1 MNRLSFWSSLPF
13 AVLIV
18 FTAPLLIVL
27 SSLFGDYS
35 ENWSHLYEFV
45 LFNYISNSLILVAG
59 VGVLVFFL
67 GTITAWT
74 VTNFKFPGRN
84 TFEWALILPLAI
96 PPYILA
102 YTFTGL
108 FDPYGDANN
117 LIREILGLDQDVI
130 IFPSVRNI
138 YGAITVFGF
147 TLYPYVYL
155 VSRSAFINQSKSM
168 IEASRMLGLNQ
179 IQVFYKLALPIIRPA
194 AVGGMMLVIM
204 ETLSDFGAVD
214 HFAIETFTT
223 GIFRTWYGLY
233 DLQTAM
239 QLASLLLITVG
250 VFYILEKNSRGN
262 GIYTSSNSTFSPNK
276 EEVLSGF
283 RAFFAFSICLLPIFI
298 GFILP
303 ILELSLWA
311 FEVNIAFFNEK
322 FFKNS
327 INTFTLSIGTGLIC
341 AGLALVINFSLRFK
355 PSKLI
360 KRLSSLLSIGYA
372 VPGLILAVGM
382 VQLMVGLDNLIFSNL
397 DIVLTGSIFGLL
409 VAYIIKTYALAN
421 SSIESGYERISNSI
435 DDSSRILGSTS
446 WVMLFNIHTP
456 LMKTALLT
464 SVLLVMSDVVKE
476 LPATLILRPF
486 NFETLAV
493 STYIYASEERMLQ
506 AATPAIAIV
515 LVGLIPIIFLSK
527 MIRSSRPA
535 TEKMSN
541 LILEIENLSHSYDET
556 NQIIQ
561 NINLE
566 IEKSDRVAILGPS
579 GCGKSTLL
587 RLIAGLEKPNLG
599 QIIIDGTVV
608 STEKFIVPPEK
619 RKNRVS
625 CAGKSLIPASICL

>member
-1 MNRLSFWSSLPF
+1 MISSL
-13 AVLIV
+13 L
-18 FTAPLLIVL
+18 
-27 SSLFGDYS
+27 GGYS
-35 ENWSHLYEFV
+35 ENWSHLYEYV
-45 LFNYISNSLILVAG
+45 LFDYISNSLILVFG
-59 VGVLVFFL
+59 VGIVVFFL

-74 VTNFKFPGRN
+74 VTNYNFFGRN
-84 TFEWALILPLAI
+84 IFEWALILPLAI

-108 FDPYGDANN
+108 FDPYGDANIF
-117 LIREILGLDQDVI
+117 IREILGLDESVI
-130 IFPSVRNI
+130 IFPGVRNI
-138 YGAITVFGF
+138 YGAIIVFGF

-168 IEASRMLGLNQ
+168 IEASRLLGLNQ

-194 AVGGMMLVIM
+194 AIGGMMLVVM

-233 DLQTAM
+233 DIQTAM

-250 VFYILEKNSRGN
+250 IFYIVEKNSRGK
-262 GIYTSSNSTFSPNK
+262 GIYTSSNSTFSPNS
-276 EEVLSGF
+276 EVVLIGF
-283 RAFFAFSICLLPIFI
+283 KAFLAFLICFLPIFI

-303 ILELSLWA
+303 IIELSLWA
-311 FEVNIAFFNEK
+311 YEVNMAFFNDK
-322 FFKNS
+322 FFQNS
-327 INTFTLSIGTGLIC
+327 INSFTLSIVTGLIC
-341 AGLALVINFSLRFK
+341 AALALLINFSIRFK
-355 PSKLI
+355 PSGVI

-382 VQLMVGLDNLIFSNL
+382 VQLLVGLDSLVFSNL

-421 SSIESGYERISNSI
+421 SSIESGYERISNSL
-435 DDSSRILGSTS
+435 DDSSRILGSS
-446 WVMLFNIHTP
+446 GWNMLISIHTP

-506 AATPAIAIV
+506 AAAPAIAIV

-527 MIRSSRPA
+527 MIRLSRPA
-535 TEKMSN
+535 
-541 LILEIENLSHSYDET
+541 
-556 NQIIQ
+556 
-561 NINLE
+561 
-566 IEKSDRVAILGPS
+566 
-579 GCGKSTLL
+579 
-587 RLIAGLEKPNLG
+587 
-599 QIIIDGTVV
+599 
-608 STEKFIVPPEK
+608 
-619 RKNRVS
+619 
-625 CAGKSLIPASICL
+625 

>member
-1 MNRLSFWSSLPF
+1 MISSL
-13 AVLIV
+13 L
-18 FTAPLLIVL
+18 
-27 SSLFGDYS
+27 GGYS
-35 ENWSHLYEFV
+35 ENWSHLYEYV
-45 LFNYISNSLILVAG
+45 LFDYISNSLILVFG
-59 VGVLVFFL
+59 VGVVVFFL

-74 VTNFKFPGRN
+74 VTNYNFFGRN
-84 TFEWALILPLAI
+84 IFEWALILPLAI

-108 FDPYGDANN
+108 FDPYGDANIF
-117 LIREILGLDQDVI
+117 IREILGLDESVI
-130 IFPSVRNI
+130 IFPGVRNI
-138 YGAITVFGF
+138 YGAIIVFGF

-168 IEASRMLGLNQ
+168 IEASRLLGLNQ

-194 AVGGMMLVIM
+194 AIGGMMLVVM

-233 DLQTAM
+233 DIQTAM

-250 VFYILEKNSRGN
+250 IFYIVEKNSRGK
-262 GIYTSSNSTFSPNK
+262 GIYTSSNSTFSPNS
-276 EEVLSGF
+276 EVALSGF
-283 RAFFAFSICLLPIFI
+283 KAFLAFLICFLPIFI

-303 ILELSLWA
+303 IIELSLWA
-311 FEVNIAFFNEK
+311 YEVNMAFFNDK
-322 FFKNS
+322 FFQNS
-327 INTFTLSIGTGLIC
+327 INSFTLSIVTGLIC
-341 AGLALVINFSLRFK
+341 AALALLINFSIRFK
-355 PSKLI
+355 PSGVI

-382 VQLMVGLDNLIFSNL
+382 VQLLVGLDSLVFSNL

-435 DDSSRILGSTS
+435 DDSSRILGSS
-446 WVMLFNIHTP
+446 GWNMLISIHTP

-506 AATPAIAIV
+506 AAAPSIAIV

-535 TEKMSN
+535 
-541 LILEIENLSHSYDET
+541 
-556 NQIIQ
+556 
-561 NINLE
+561 
-566 IEKSDRVAILGPS
+566 
-579 GCGKSTLL
+579 
-587 RLIAGLEKPNLG
+587 
-599 QIIIDGTVV
+599 
-608 STEKFIVPPEK
+608 
-619 RKNRVS
+619 
-625 CAGKSLIPASICL
+625 

>member
-1 MNRLSFWSSLPF
+1 MISSL
-13 AVLIV
+13 L
-18 FTAPLLIVL
+18 
-27 SSLFGDYS
+27 GGYS
-35 ENWSHLYEFV
+35 ENWSHLYEYV
-45 LFNYISNSLILVAG
+45 LFDYISNSLILVVG
-59 VGVLVFFL
+59 VGIVVFFI

-74 VTNFKFPGRN
+74 VTNYNFFGRN
-84 TFEWALILPLAI
+84 IFEWALILPLAI

-108 FDPYGDANN
+108 FDPYGDANIF
-117 LIREILGLDQDVI
+117 IREILGLDESVI
-130 IFPSVRNI
+130 VFPGVRNI
-138 YGAITVFGF
+138 YGAIIVFGF

-168 IEASRMLGLNQ
+168 IEASRLLGLNQ

-194 AVGGMMLVIM
+194 AIGGMMLVVM

-233 DLQTAM
+233 DIQTAM

-250 VFYILEKNSRGN
+250 IFYIVEKNSRGK
-262 GIYTSSNSTFSPNK
+262 GIYTSSNSTFSPNS
-276 EEVLSGF
+276 EVVLSGF
-283 RAFFAFSICLLPIFI
+283 KAYLAFLICFLPIFI

-303 ILELSLWA
+303 IIELSLWA
-311 FEVNIAFFNEK
+311 YEVNLAFFNDK
-322 FFKNS
+322 FFQNS
-327 INTFTLSIGTGLIC
+327 INSFTLSIVTGLIC
-341 AGLALVINFSLRFK
+341 AALALLINFSIRFK
-355 PSKLI
+355 PSGLI

-382 VQLMVGLDNLIFSNL
+382 VQLLVGLDSLVFSNL

-409 VAYIIKTYALAN
+409 LAYIIKTYALAN

-435 DDSSRILGSTS
+435 DDSSRILGSS
-446 WVMLFNIHTP
+446 GWNMLINIHTP

-464 SVLLVMSDVVKE
+464 SVLLVMSEVVKE

-506 AATPAIAIV
+506 AAAPAIAIV

-535 TEKMSN
+535 
-541 LILEIENLSHSYDET
+541 
-556 NQIIQ
+556 
-561 NINLE
+561 
-566 IEKSDRVAILGPS
+566 
-579 GCGKSTLL
+579 
-587 RLIAGLEKPNLG
+587 
-599 QIIIDGTVV
+599 
-608 STEKFIVPPEK
+608 
-619 RKNRVS
+619 
-625 CAGKSLIPASICL
+625 

>member
-1 MNRLSFWSSLPF
+1 MLPF

-18 FTAPLLIVL
+18 FTAPLLIVI
-27 SSLFGDYS
+27 SSLLGEYS
-35 ENWSHLYEFV
+35 ENWSHLYEYV
-45 LFNYISNSLILVAG
+45 LFDYISNSLILVFG
-59 VGVLVFFL
+59 VGVVVFLL

-74 VTNFKFPGRN
+74 VTNYNFFGRN
-84 TFEWALILPLAI
+84 IFEWALILPLAI

-108 FDPYGDANN
+108 FDPYGDANIF
-117 LIREILGLDQDVI
+117 IREILGLDESII
-130 IFPSVRNI
+130 IFPGVRNI
-138 YGAITVFGF
+138 YGAIIVFGF

-168 IEASRMLGLNQ
+168 IEASRLLGLNQ

-194 AVGGMMLVIM
+194 AIGGLMLVVM

-233 DLQTAM
+233 DIQTAM

-250 VFYILEKNSRGN
+250 IFYIVEKNSRGK
-262 GIYTSSNSTFSPNK
+262 GIYTSSNSTFSPNS
-276 EEVLSGF
+276 EVVLSGF
-283 RAFFAFSICLLPIFI
+283 KAFLAFLICFLPIFI

-311 FEVNIAFFNEK
+311 YEVNMAFFNDK
-322 FFKNS
+322 FFQTS
-327 INTFTLSIGTGLIC
+327 INSFTLSIVTGLIC
-341 AGLALVINFSLRFK
+341 AGLALLINFSIRFK
-355 PSKLI
+355 PSGVI

-382 VQLMVGLDNLIFSNL
+382 VQLLVGLDSLVFSNL

-421 SSIESGYERISNSI
+421 SSIESGYERISDSL
-435 DDSSRILGSTS
+435 DDSSRILGSS
-446 WVMLFNIHTP
+446 GWNMLISIHTP

-506 AATPAIAIV
+506 AAAPAIAIV

-527 MIRSSRPA
+527 MIRSSRP
-535 TEKMSN
+535 T
-541 LILEIENLSHSYDET
+541 
-556 NQIIQ
+556 
-561 NINLE
+561 
-566 IEKSDRVAILGPS
+566 
-579 GCGKSTLL
+579 
-587 RLIAGLEKPNLG
+587 
-599 QIIIDGTVV
+599 
-608 STEKFIVPPEK
+608 
-619 RKNRVS
+619 
-625 CAGKSLIPASICL
+625 

>member
-1 MNRLSFWSSLPF
+1 LNKLSFWSLLPF

-18 FTAPLLIVL
+18 FTAPLLIVI
-27 SSLFGDYS
+27 SSLLGEYS
-35 ENWSHLYEFV
+35 ENWSHLYEYV
-45 LFNYISNSLILVAG
+45 LFDYISNSLILVFG
-59 VGVLVFFL
+59 VGVVVFLL

-74 VTNFKFPGRN
+74 VTNYNFFGRN
-84 TFEWALILPLAI
+84 IFEWALILPLAI

-108 FDPYGDANN
+108 FDPYGDANIF
-117 LIREILGLDQDVI
+117 IREILSLDESVI
-130 IFPSVRNI
+130 IFPGVRNI
-138 YGAITVFGF
+138 YGAIIVFGF

-168 IEASRMLGLNQ
+168 IEASRLLGLNQ

-194 AVGGMMLVIM
+194 AIGGLMLVVM

-233 DLQTAM
+233 DIQTAM

-250 VFYILEKNSRGN
+250 IFYIVEKNSRGK
-262 GIYTSSNSTFSPNK
+262 GIYTSSNSTFSPNS
-276 EEVLSGF
+276 EIVLSGF
-283 RAFFAFSICLLPIFI
+283 KAFLAFLICFLPIFI

-311 FEVNIAFFNEK
+311 YEVNMAFFNDK
-322 FFKNS
+322 FFQTS
-327 INTFTLSIGTGLIC
+327 INSFTLSIVTGLIC
-341 AGLALVINFSLRFK
+341 AGLALLINFSIRFK
-355 PSKLI
+355 PSGVV

-382 VQLMVGLDNLIFSNL
+382 VQLLVGLDSLVFSNL

-435 DDSSRILGSTS
+435 DDSSRILGSS
-446 WVMLFNIHTP
+446 GWNMLISVHTP

-506 AATPAIAIV
+506 AAAPAIAIV

-535 TEKMSN
+535 
-541 LILEIENLSHSYDET
+541 
-556 NQIIQ
+556 
-561 NINLE
+561 
-566 IEKSDRVAILGPS
+566 
-579 GCGKSTLL
+579 
-587 RLIAGLEKPNLG
+587 
-599 QIIIDGTVV
+599 
-608 STEKFIVPPEK
+608 
-619 RKNRVS
+619 
-625 CAGKSLIPASICL
+625 

>member
-1 MNRLSFWSSLPF
+1 MISSL
-13 AVLIV
+13 L
-18 FTAPLLIVL
+18 
-27 SSLFGDYS
+27 GGYS
-35 ENWSHLYEFV
+35 ENWSHLYEYV
-45 LFNYISNSLILVAG
+45 LFDYISNSLILVFG
-59 VGVLVFFL
+59 VGVVVFFL

-74 VTNFKFPGRN
+74 VTNYNFFGRN
-84 TFEWALILPLAI
+84 IFEWALILPLAI

-108 FDPYGDANN
+108 FDPYGDANIF
-117 LIREILGLDQDVI
+117 IREILGLDESVI
-130 IFPSVRNI
+130 IFPGVRNI
-138 YGAITVFGF
+138 YGAIIVFGF

-168 IEASRMLGLNQ
+168 IEASRLLGLNQ

-194 AVGGMMLVIM
+194 AIGGMMLVVM

-233 DLQTAM
+233 DIQTAM

-250 VFYILEKNSRGN
+250 IFYIVEKNSRGK
-262 GIYTSSNSTFSPNK
+262 GIYTSSNSTFSPNS
-276 EEVLSGF
+276 EVVLIGF
-283 RAFFAFSICLLPIFI
+283 KAFLAFLICFLPIFI

-303 ILELSLWA
+303 IIELSLWA
-311 FEVNIAFFNEK
+311 YEVNMAFFDDK
-322 FFKNS
+322 FFQNS
-327 INTFTLSIGTGLIC
+327 INSFTLSIVTGLIC
-341 AGLALVINFSLRFK
+341 AALALLINFSIRFK
-355 PSKLI
+355 PSGVI

-382 VQLMVGLDNLIFSNL
+382 VQLLVGLDSLVFSNL

-435 DDSSRILGSTS
+435 DDSSRILGSS
-446 WVMLFNIHTP
+446 GWNMLISIHTP

-506 AATPAIAIV
+506 AAAPAIAIV

-535 TEKMSN
+535 
-541 LILEIENLSHSYDET
+541 
-556 NQIIQ
+556 
-561 NINLE
+561 
-566 IEKSDRVAILGPS
+566 
-579 GCGKSTLL
+579 
-587 RLIAGLEKPNLG
+587 
-599 QIIIDGTVV
+599 
-608 STEKFIVPPEK
+608 
-619 RKNRVS
+619 
-625 CAGKSLIPASICL
+625 

>member
-1 MNRLSFWSSLPF
+1 MNRLSFWSLLPF

-130 IFPSVRNI
+130 IFPGVRNI

-223 GIFRTWYGLY
+223 GIFRTWYGL
-233 DLQTAM
+233 
-239 QLASLLLITVG
+239 
-250 VFYILEKNSRGN
+250 
-262 GIYTSSNSTFSPNK
+262 
-276 EEVLSGF
+276 
-283 RAFFAFSICLLPIFI
+283 
-298 GFILP
+298 
-303 ILELSLWA
+303 
-311 FEVNIAFFNEK
+311 
-322 FFKNS
+322 
-327 INTFTLSIGTGLIC
+327 
-341 AGLALVINFSLRFK
+341 
-355 PSKLI
+355 
-360 KRLSSLLSIGYA
+360 
-372 VPGLILAVGM
+372 
-382 VQLMVGLDNLIFSNL
+382 
-397 DIVLTGSIFGLL
+397 
-409 VAYIIKTYALAN
+409 
-421 SSIESGYERISNSI
+421 
-435 DDSSRILGSTS
+435 
-446 WVMLFNIHTP
+446 
-456 LMKTALLT
+456 
-464 SVLLVMSDVVKE
+464 
-476 LPATLILRPF
+476 
-486 NFETLAV
+486 
-493 STYIYASEERMLQ
+493 
-506 AATPAIAIV
+506 
-515 LVGLIPIIFLSK
+515 
-527 MIRSSRPA
+527 
-535 TEKMSN
+535 
-541 LILEIENLSHSYDET
+541 
-556 NQIIQ
+556 
-561 NINLE
+561 
-566 IEKSDRVAILGPS
+566 
-579 GCGKSTLL
+579 
-587 RLIAGLEKPNLG
+587 
-599 QIIIDGTVV
+599 
-608 STEKFIVPPEK
+608 
-619 RKNRVS
+619 
-625 CAGKSLIPASICL
+625 SLIHI

>member
-1 MNRLSFWSSLPF
+1 MLPF

-18 FTAPLLIVL
+18 FTAPLLIVI
-27 SSLFGDYS
+27 SSLLGEYS
-35 ENWSHLYEFV
+35 ENWSHLYEYV
-45 LFNYISNSLILVAG
+45 LFDYISNSLILVFG
-59 VGVLVFFL
+59 VSVVVFLL

-74 VTNFKFPGRN
+74 VTNYNFFGRN
-84 TFEWALILPLAI
+84 IFEWALILPLAI

-108 FDPYGDANN
+108 FDPYGDANIF
-117 LIREILGLDQDVI
+117 IREILGLDESII
-130 IFPSVRNI
+130 IFPGVRNI
-138 YGAITVFGF
+138 YGAIIVFGF

-155 VSRSAFINQSKSM
+155 VCRSAFINQSKSM
-168 IEASRMLGLNQ
+168 IEASRLLGLNQ

-194 AVGGMMLVIM
+194 AIGGLMLVVM

-233 DLQTAM
+233 DIQTAM

-250 VFYILEKNSRGN
+250 IFYIVEKNSRGK
-262 GIYTSSNSTFSPNK
+262 GIYTSSNSTFSPNS
-276 EEVLSGF
+276 EVVLSGF
-283 RAFFAFSICLLPIFI
+283 KAFLAFLICFLPVFI

-311 FEVNIAFFNEK
+311 YEVNMAFFNDK
-322 FFKNS
+322 FFQTS
-327 INTFTLSIGTGLIC
+327 INSFTLSIVTGLIC
-341 AGLALVINFSLRFK
+341 AGLALLINFSIRFK
-355 PSKLI
+355 PSGVI

-382 VQLMVGLDNLIFSNL
+382 VQLLVGLDSLVFSNL

-435 DDSSRILGSTS
+435 DDSSRILGSSS
-446 WVMLFNIHTP
+446 WNMLISIHTP

-506 AATPAIAIV
+506 AAAPAIAIV

-527 MIRSSRPA
+527 MIRSSRP
-535 TEKMSN
+535 T
-541 LILEIENLSHSYDET
+541 
-556 NQIIQ
+556 
-561 NINLE
+561 
-566 IEKSDRVAILGPS
+566 
-579 GCGKSTLL
+579 
-587 RLIAGLEKPNLG
+587 
-599 QIIIDGTVV
+599 
-608 STEKFIVPPEK
+608 
-619 RKNRVS
+619 
-625 CAGKSLIPASICL
+625 

>member
-1 MNRLSFWSSLPF
+1 LNKLSFWSLLPF

-18 FTAPLLIVL
+18 FTAPLLIVI
-27 SSLFGDYS
+27 SSLLGEYS
-35 ENWSHLYEFV
+35 ENWSHLYEYV
-45 LFNYISNSLILVAG
+45 LFDYISNSLILVFG
-59 VGVLVFFL
+59 VGVVVFLL

-74 VTNFKFPGRN
+74 VTNYNFFGRN
-84 TFEWALILPLAI
+84 IFEWALILPLAI

-108 FDPYGDANN
+108 FDPYGDANIF
-117 LIREILGLDQDVI
+117 IREILSLDESVI
-130 IFPSVRNI
+130 IFPGVRNI
-138 YGAITVFGF
+138 YGAIIVFGF

-168 IEASRMLGLNQ
+168 IEASRLLGLNQ

-194 AVGGMMLVIM
+194 AIGGLMLVVM

-233 DLQTAM
+233 DIQTAM

-250 VFYILEKNSRGN
+250 IFYIVEKNSRGK
-262 GIYTSSNSTFSPNK
+262 GIYTSSNSTFSPNS
-276 EEVLSGF
+276 EVVLSGF
-283 RAFFAFSICLLPIFI
+283 KAFLAFLICFLPIFI

-311 FEVNIAFFNEK
+311 YEVNMAFFNDK
-322 FFKNS
+322 FFQTS
-327 INTFTLSIGTGLIC
+327 INSFTLSIVTGLIC
-341 AGLALVINFSLRFK
+341 AGLALLINFSIRFK
-355 PSKLI
+355 PSGVI

-382 VQLMVGLDNLIFSNL
+382 VQLLVGLDSLVFSNL

-435 DDSSRILGSTS
+435 DDSSRILGSS
-446 WVMLFNIHTP
+446 GWNMLISIHTP

-506 AATPAIAIV
+506 AAAPAIAIV

-527 MIRSSRPA
+527 MIRSSRP
-535 TEKMSN
+535 T
-541 LILEIENLSHSYDET
+541 
-556 NQIIQ
+556 
-561 NINLE
+561 
-566 IEKSDRVAILGPS
+566 
-579 GCGKSTLL
+579 
-587 RLIAGLEKPNLG
+587 
-599 QIIIDGTVV
+599 
-608 STEKFIVPPEK
+608 
-619 RKNRVS
+619 
-625 CAGKSLIPASICL
+625 

>member
-1 MNRLSFWSSLPF
+1 M
-13 AVLIV
+13 
-18 FTAPLLIVL
+18 
-27 SSLFGDYS
+27 
-35 ENWSHLYEFV
+35 
-45 LFNYISNSLILVAG
+45 
-59 VGVLVFFL
+59 
-67 GTITAWT
+67 
-74 VTNFKFPGRN
+74 
-84 TFEWALILPLAI
+84 AI

-130 IFPSVRNI
+130 IFPGVRNI

-250 VFYILEKNSRGN
+250 IFYILEKNSRGD

-276 EEVLSGF
+276 EEVLSGI

-311 FEVNIAFFNEK
+311 YEVNIAFFNEK
-322 FFKNS
+322 FFINS

-341 AGLALVINFSLRFK
+341 AGLAL
-355 PSKLI
+355 LI
-360 KRLSSLLSIGYA
+360 
-372 VPGLILAVGM
+372 
-382 VQLMVGLDNLIFSNL
+382 
-397 DIVLTGSIFGLL
+397 
-409 VAYIIKTYALAN
+409 
-421 SSIESGYERISNSI
+421 
-435 DDSSRILGSTS
+435 
-446 WVMLFNIHTP
+446 
-456 LMKTALLT
+456 
-464 SVLLVMSDVVKE
+464 
-476 LPATLILRPF
+476 
-486 NFETLAV
+486 
-493 STYIYASEERMLQ
+493 
-506 AATPAIAIV
+506 
-515 LVGLIPIIFLSK
+515 
-527 MIRSSRPA
+527 
-535 TEKMSN
+535 
-541 LILEIENLSHSYDET
+541 NLS
-556 NQIIQ
+556 
-561 NINLE
+561 
-566 IEKSDRVAILGPS
+566 
-579 GCGKSTLL
+579 
-587 RLIAGLEKPNLG
+587 LIH
-599 QIIIDGTVV
+599 I
-608 STEKFIVPPEK
+608 
-619 RKNRVS
+619 
-625 CAGKSLIPASICL
+625 